1 MPNQKIKKAAL
12 GRLLNR
18 KVRGIE
24 NMMWAVLAVV
34 LVIVVGLAM
43 WFIASGT
50 MATVDAPQ
58 LQLVPHESFVIGSTA
73 NVTLKF
79 GKGLTGVSVSL
90 MAPIGDTGTMTTI
103 ASCNPSNVNV
113 AEGEKR
119 SFRCENLQRTPGI
132 IYVRVTW
139 SGGSQTIKWVVG

>member
-1 MPNQKIKKAAL
+1 MPNQKAKTL
-12 GRLLNR
+12 RRLLNR
-18 KVRGIE
+18 KVRGLE
-24 NMMWAVLAVV
+24 NMMWAVLAIV
-34 LVIVVGLAM
+34 LVVIVGLAM

-50 MATVDAPQ
+50 MATVDTPQ
-58 LQLVPHESFVIGSTA
+58 LQIVPHESFIVGSTA

-79 GKGLTGVSVSL
+79 GKGLRGVSVSL
-90 MAPIGDTGTMTTI
+90 MAPDANTGTMTTI

-119 SFRCENLQRTPGI
+119 SFRCDNLQRTPGI

>member
-1 MPNQKIKKAAL
+1 MPNQKTKTTP
-12 GRLLNR
+12 RSLLNR
-18 KVRGIE
+18 KVRGLE

-34 LVIVVGLAM
+34 LVVVVGLAL

-58 LQLVPHESFVIGSTA
+58 LQLVPHESFIVGSAA

-79 GKGLTGVSVSL
+79 GKGLRGVSVSL
-90 MAPIGDTGTMTTI
+90 MAPSGDTMTPI
-103 ASCNPSNVNV
+103 ASCTPSNINV

-119 SFRCENLQRTPGI
+119 SFRCTGLQRTPGI
-132 IYVRVTW
+132 IYVRVAW
-139 SGGSQTIKWVVG
+139 SGGSQLIKWVVG

>member
-1 MPNQKIKKAAL
+1 MPNQIKRAAL
-12 GRLLNR
+12 KVLNR
-18 KVRGIE
+18 KVRGLE

-34 LVIVVGLAM
+34 LVVVVGLAM

-58 LQLVPHESFVIGSTA
+58 LQLVPHESFIVGSAA

-79 GKGLTGVSVSL
+79 GKGLRGVSVTL
-90 MAPIGDTGTMTTI
+90 MAPSGDTLERI
-103 ASCNPSNVNV
+103 ASCTPENVDV

-119 SFRCENLQRTPGI
+119 SFRCTNLQRTSGV

-139 SGGSQTIKWVVG
+139 SGGSQTIRWVVG

>member
-1 MPNQKIKKAAL
+1 MPNQSRKTASKK
-12 GRLLNR
+12 LLNR

-58 LQLVPHESFVIGSTA
+58 LQLVPHESFIIGNTA

-79 GKGLTGVSVSL
+79 GKGLRGVSVSL
-90 MAPIGDTGTMTTI
+90 MAPIGDAGTMRTI
-103 ASCNPSNVNV
+103 ASCTPRANV

-119 SFRCENLQRTPGI
+119 SFRCEGLEKTPGV

-139 SGGSQTIKWVVG
+139 DGGSQTIKWVIG

>member
-1 MPNQKIKKAAL
+1 MPNQKTKTTPL
-12 GRLLNR
+12 RSLLNR
-18 KVRGIE
+18 KVRGLE
-24 NMMWAVLAVV
+24 NMMWAVLAAV

-58 LQLVPHESFVIGSTA
+58 LQLVPHESFIIGSTA

-79 GKGLTGVSVSL
+79 GKGLRGVSVSL
-90 MAPIGDTGTMTTI
+90 MAPDAATNSLVRI
-103 ASCNPSNVNV
+103 ASCNPPNVDV
-113 AEGEKR
+113 VEGEKR
-119 SFRCENLQRTPGI
+119 SFRCDNLQRTPGI
-132 IYVRVTW
+132 IYIRVTW